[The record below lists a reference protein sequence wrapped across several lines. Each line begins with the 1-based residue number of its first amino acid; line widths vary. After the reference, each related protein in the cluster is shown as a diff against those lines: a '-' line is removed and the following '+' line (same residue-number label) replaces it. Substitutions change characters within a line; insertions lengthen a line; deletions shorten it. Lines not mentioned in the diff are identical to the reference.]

1 MAIAQRLVSINPAFL
16 REIKEDH
23 HELRQLIHHT
33 SAMLDRGNTSAK
45 RDEPAAIAD
54 RDGPVEIDI
63 PRLVEMLT
71 RLRDQLAM
79 HFSLEEAYGY
89 FEDAITVAPHLCRRA
104 ETLRGQHF
112 DLFAELCRLVESAEG
127 LRYEQQPERLLA
139 RVTENYH
146 AFLAKFREHE
156 SLECDLIL
164 EAFNDDIGTGD

>member
-33 SAMLDRGNTSAK
+33 SAMLDRVK
-45 RDEPAAIAD
+45 PAAQID
-54 RDGPVEIDI
+54 RSEPVEFDC
-63 PRLVEMLT
+63 PRLVELLT
-71 RLRDQLAM
+71 KLRDQLAM

-104 ETLRGQHF
+104 ENLRGQHF
-112 DLFAELCRLVESAEG
+112 DLFAELCRLVESAEE
-127 LRYEQQPERLLA
+127 LRYQERPERSLA
-139 RVTENYH
+139 RVNENYH
-146 AFLAKFREHE
+146 AFIAKFREHE
-156 SLECDLIL
+156 SLESDLIL

>member
-33 SAMLDRGNTSAK
+33 SAMLDRS
-45 RDEPAAIAD
+45 
-54 RDGPVEIDI
+54 GPVEIDYA
-63 PRLVEMLT
+63 RLVDMLT

-112 DLFAELCRLVESAEG
+112 DHFAELCRLV
-127 LRYEQQPERLLA
+127 
-139 RVTENYH
+139 
-146 AFLAKFREHE
+146 
-156 SLECDLIL
+156 
-164 EAFNDDIGTGD
+164 